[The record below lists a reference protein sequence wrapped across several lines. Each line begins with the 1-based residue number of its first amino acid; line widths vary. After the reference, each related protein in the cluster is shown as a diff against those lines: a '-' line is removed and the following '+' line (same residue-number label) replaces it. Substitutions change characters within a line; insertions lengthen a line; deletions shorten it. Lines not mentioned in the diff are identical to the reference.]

1 MTKNRWKKLIV
12 SACEEA
18 GTYQSY
24 YDSVIDTLATVMETR
39 DDALKQYKA
48 EGSEPVIEHT
58 NQGGNTNT
66 VKNPLL
72 VMVMDCN
79 AQALAYWRDLGLTP
93 AGMKRLGEKSVTQKD
108 TKASLADALAD
119 LGI

>member
-1 MTKNRWKKLIV
+1 MTKIKWKKLIKQ
-12 SACEEA
+12 ACEDA

-24 YDSVIDTLATVMETR
+24 YDSVIDTLAAIMETR
-39 DDALKQYKA
+39 DDALKQYKD

-79 AQALAYWRDLGLTP
+79 AQALAYWRELGLTP
-93 AGMKRLGEKSVTQKD
+93 AGMKRLGEKSVAKKEV
-108 TKASLADALAD
+108 KASLASALAD

>member
-1 MTKNRWKKLIV
+1 MSKGRWVKLIKE
-12 SACEEA
+12 ACEDA
-18 GTYQSY
+18 GTYQTY
-24 YDSVIDTLATVMETR
+24 YDSVIETLASIMELR
-39 DDALKQYKA
+39 DKAATQYKK
-48 EGSEPVIEHT
+48 EGIGPVIEHT

-72 VMVMDCN
+72 VMILDCN

-93 AGMKRLGEKSVTQKD
+93 AGMKRLGEKTVTARD
-108 TKASLADALAD
+108 NKASLADALAG

>member
-1 MTKNRWKKLIV
+1 MTKKRWEKLIKQ
-12 SACEEA
+12 ACEEA
-18 GTYQSY
+18 GTYQPF
-24 YDSVIDTLATVMETR
+24 YDSVINTLAGIMAMR
-39 DDALKQYKA
+39 DEVEKQYRD
-48 EGSEPVIEHT
+48 EGSEPVVEHT

-72 VMVMDCN
+72 VMLMECN

-93 AGMKRLGEKSVTQKD
+93 AGMKRLGEKSVTIKE
-108 TKASLADALAD
+108 KASLGDVLAG

>member
-1 MTKNRWKKLIV
+1 MKKTGWKKRIV
-12 SACEEA
+12 KACEAA

-24 YDSVIDTLATVMETR
+24 YDHVIETLAEIMETR
-39 DDALKQYKA
+39 DDALKQYKD
-48 EGSEPVIEHT
+48 EGSVPIVEHT
-58 NQGGNTNT
+58 NKGGNTNT

-93 AGMKRLGEKSVTQKD
+93 AGMKRLGEKNPIQKEE
-108 TKASLADALAD
+108 KASLASALAD